1 MRSILA
7 QYMPLPDAEP
17 GDEGGALL
25 PPRGKFGARG
35 RGGGGGGAGSAG
47 FYAPPPASA
56 GAAGFHGGDEERG
69 ATEMSAPKAG
79 PLGGP
84 L

>member
-35 RGGGGGGAGSAG
+35 GGRGGGGSAG

-56 GAAGFHGGDEERG
+56 GAAGFRDEERG